1 MNIKIPTSI
10 TLYLPRPLYAFD
22 KSTEEIELEPPNA
35 KNVTCCIIRDVMASS
50 VAVRFIEERI
60 YACDLRTRKIGIL
73 VAFDCV
79 IRKRVRDS

>member
-1 MNIKIPTSI
+1 
-10 TLYLPRPLYAFD
+10 
-22 KSTEEIELEPPNA
+22 
-35 KNVTCCIIRDVMASS
+35 MASS